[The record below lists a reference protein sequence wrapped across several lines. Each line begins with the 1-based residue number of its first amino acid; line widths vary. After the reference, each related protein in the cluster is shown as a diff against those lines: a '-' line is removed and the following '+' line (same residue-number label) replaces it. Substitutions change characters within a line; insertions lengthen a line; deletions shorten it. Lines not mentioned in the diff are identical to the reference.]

1 MYTKILVP
9 VDGSETSDTGL
20 LEAIKIAKELGSR
33 ICLLHI
39 VNEFIF
45 DYSYSTATFA
55 IDVIDSM
62 REKGKTVLGAA
73 VSQAKKQ
80 GLQPE
85 TILLETIGGVAA
97 NLILQQAKEYQAEL
111 IVMGTHGRRGLRRL
125 ALGSDA
131 EHVVRSAGIPVL
143 LVRGGAAPK
152 ESTRGAVRQPSVAA
166 LA

>member
-1 MYTKILVP
+1 
-9 VDGSETSDTGL
+9 
-20 LEAIKIAKELGSR
+20 
-33 ICLLHI
+33 
-39 VNEFIF
+39 
-45 DYSYSTATFA
+45 
-55 IDVIDSM
+55 M

-97 NLILQQAKEYQAEL
+97 NLILQQTKEYQAEL

-131 EHVVRSAGIPVL
+131 EQVVRSAGIPVL
-143 LVRGGAAPK
+143 LVRGGAETK
-152 ESTRGAVRQPSVAA
+152 ESTRRDVSQPNVAA